1 MADETDTTADAK
13 EILHAAMRGTIAAMA
28 MTGMRSFTVSVG
40 LVEEVPP
47 RALARRVTHGLIRFV
62 PKHQRR
68 AAIEL
73 LHWGYGTAGGAV
85 FRVLPE
91 KLRMRAWGGPAYGLC
106 LWLGFELGL
115 APLLGL
121 SQASRPRPADRLC
134 LAIDHLLYGLVIS
147 ETRRRPR
154 E

>member
-1 MADETDTTADAK
+1 MAEESDTTADAT
-13 EILHAAMRGTIAAMA
+13 EVLHAAMRGTIAAMA
-28 MTGMRSFTVSVG
+28 MTGMRSFTASVG

-47 RALARRVTHGLIRFV
+47 RALARRATKGLIRFV
-62 PKHQRR
+62 PKNQRR

-73 LHWGYGTAGGAV
+73 LHWGYGAVGGAV
-85 FRVLPE
+85 FRALPE
-91 KLRMRAWGGPAYGLC
+91 QVRLRAWGGPAYGLC

-121 SQASRPRPADRLC
+121 AQAKKVRPADRLG